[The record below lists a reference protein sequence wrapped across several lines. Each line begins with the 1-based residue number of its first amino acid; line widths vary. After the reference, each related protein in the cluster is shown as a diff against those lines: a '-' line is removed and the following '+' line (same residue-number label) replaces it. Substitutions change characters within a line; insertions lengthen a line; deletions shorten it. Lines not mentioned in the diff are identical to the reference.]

1 MEALALT
8 FFIIIS
14 ILFWKLSGY
23 WLSQMAKSN
32 SSKSPGKTRS
42 VISIAILFIL
52 GASLYFFLA
61 YQHICSIEYTVASL
75 LISLSLFAIS
85 FRKSSE
91 YKDIPKLSR
100 LNSLMVAFTL
110 CSVLNMG
117 VVFFCRWIF
126 PDVTTVSGKHGK
138 YEVTTTRAWPF
149 TDNFRPTDSYVF
161 NNSGDTLYRVV
172 VSYAFLGKE
181 INNHYNITDTLP
193 PHTTTEIPCP
203 PNYVARSIFPVML
216 PTSGRFGNSRTR
228 RSYIVTAD
236 TLNEFLT
243 YDFACYGINKNIRV
257 NSFNMTSNPIVW
269 ENQERINRLEQILD
283 NISREYHR
291 K

>member
-8 FFIIIS
+8 LFLIIS
-14 ILFWKLSGY
+14 ILFWQLSGY
-23 WLSQMAKSN
+23 WLSQMAKNN
-32 SSKSPGKTRS
+32 SAKVPGKTSS
-42 VISIAILFIL
+42 VTSIAILFIL
-52 GASLYFFLA
+52 GALLYFFLA
-61 YQHICSIEYTVASL
+61 FHHICSIEYAVTSG
-75 LISLSLFAIS
+75 LISLFLFAIS

-126 PDVTTVSGKHGK
+126 PDVTTVSGEHGK

-149 TDNFRPTDSYVF
+149 TDNFRPTASYVV

-172 VSYAFLGKE
+172 VSYAFLGRE
-181 INNHYNITDTLP
+181 INNHYNVTDTLP

-216 PTSGRFGNSRTR
+216 PTSGRFGNSRTQ

-236 TLNEFLT
+236 ALNEFLT
-243 YDFACYGINKNIRV
+243 SDFSCYGINKNIRV

-269 ENQERINRLEQILD
+269 EDQERINRLEQILD